1 MELKEKISRVQIL
14 RSQIREKEI
23 NLNRMR
29 DEIAKLDRDIKL
41 DLDEIGEDYEHL
53 TEDEFQAML
62 SSLNDQSQIRIEVVY
77 ALRDR
82 QQLQVIE
89 VNRGA
94 TIEDGIMI
102 SGILDEF
109 KEINIETCK
118 VGVYG
123 NLRKLSDTVV
133 EGDRIEIYRPVE

>member
-1 MELKEKISRVQIL
+1 MELKEKISRVQFL
-14 RSQIREKEI
+14 RSQIREIEI
-23 NLNRMR
+23 NLNRLR
-29 DEIAKLDRDIKL
+29 DEMASLDRDIKL
-41 DLDEIGEDYEHL
+41 ELDKIGEEYEHL

-62 SSLNDQSQIRIEVVY
+62 SSLNDKSQIRIEVVY

-82 QQLQVIE
+82 QQLSVIQ

-94 TIEDGIMI
+94 TIEDSIMI

-109 KEINIETCK
+109 EEINLETCK
-118 VGVYG
+118 VGIYG
-123 NLRKLSDTVV
+123 NLRKLSDAVV